1 MLEHLHVKNMA
12 LIDEIE
18 VDFSKGLNILSGETG
33 AGKSIII
40 GSINI
45 ALGGK
50 ASKDLIRNGA
60 EFALVELVFSVE
72 NRMVE
77 DTLKDMG
84 IELDDGMIIISR
96 KIMSNRCINKINGES
111 VTNTVL
117 KSIASILIDIHGQ
130 HENQS
135 LLVKKNHLSLLDR
148 FAKNEIE
155 EYLEE
160 LRSVFEQY
168 SQAKKELELTEV
180 DEEKRIR
187 ELSFLEYE
195 INEIKSANLMKDEDI
210 ILDEKYKKL
219 SNMSNII
226 STLTT
231 VQNLLS
237 DTVSGSAA
245 DNISYGVKHLSKVSD
260 LDENLEEQLS
270 QLLTIE
276 DLISGVN
283 KDIAIYMDRFED
295 VSEEFSQIEER
306 LNLVNSLKIKYGNSV
321 DEIEEYLCEQ
331 EKKYNKLKNYDEY
344 VENLRCNLDKLE
356 KKVESLCVKISNI
369 RKIKGKELTEFIR
382 GALVDLNFIDV
393 QFEMIFNRH
402 KEYTCNG
409 FDDAQ
414 FYISTNPGELLR
426 PLNEVASGGE
436 ISRIMLAIKSVL
448 SSMDSV
454 DSLIFDEIDT
464 GISGRTAQ
472 KVSEKLALIAKE
484 RQVICITH
492 LPQIAAMADSHYIIE
507 KNSDGEK
514 TTTNI
519 NKLDMNAAVKEVA
532 RIIGGVQITEA
543 VMNNAREMI
552 QLAKSIK
559 YNIA

>member
-50 ASKDLIRNGA
+50 ASRDLIRNGA
-60 EFALVELVFSVE
+60 EYALVELVFSVDNKSVE
-72 NRMVE
+72 NV
-77 DTLKDMG
+77 LNDMG

-96 KIMSNRCINKINGES
+96 KIMNNRCINKVNGES
-111 VTNTVL
+111 VTNSVL
-117 KSIASILIDIHGQ
+117 KSIAGYLIDIHGQ

-135 LLVKKNHLSLLDR
+135 LLVKKNHLALLDR
-148 FAKNEIE
+148 FAKSELE
-155 EYLEE
+155 MYLEE
-160 LRSVFEQY
+160 LKVVFKEY
-168 SQAKKELELTEV
+168 SQAKKELELSV
-180 DEEKRIR
+180 IDEEKRIR
-187 ELSFLEYE
+187 EIAFLEYE
-195 INEIKSANLMKDEDI
+195 INEIKSANLLKDEDI
-210 ILDEKYKKL
+210 VLDERYKKL
-219 SNMSNII
+219 SNMSTII
-226 STLTT
+226 LTLTS

-245 DNISYGVKHLSKVSD
+245 DNISYSVKNLSKIAD
-260 LDENLEEQLS
+260 LDADIEVQLS

-283 KDIAIYMDRFED
+283 KDIASYMDRFED
-295 VSEEFSQIEER
+295 VSEELSEVEER
-306 LNLVNSLKIKYGNSV
+306 LNLVNGLKMKYGNS
-321 DEIEEYLCEQ
+321 IEEINNYLNEQ
-331 EKKYNKLKNYDEY
+331 EVKYNKLKNYDEY
-344 VENLRCNLDKLE
+344 VENLKNNVDTLKD
-356 KKVESLCVKISNI
+356 KVESLSLKISDI
-369 RKIKGKELTEFIR
+369 RKNKGKELTEFIR
-382 GALVDLNFIDV
+382 ESLIDLNFLDV
-393 QFEMIFNRH
+393 QFEMIFNKT
-402 KEYTCNG
+402 KEYTSNG
-409 FDDAQ
+409 IDDAQ

-426 PLNEVASGGE
+426 PLNDVASGGE

-448 SSMDSV
+448 SNIDSV
-454 DSLIFDEIDT
+454 DALVFDEIDT

-472 KVSEKLALIAKE
+472 KVSEKLALIAKK

-507 KNSDGEK
+507 KKSDGEK

-519 NKLDMNAAVKEVA
+519 SKLDMKAAVEEVA

-543 VMNNAREMI
+543 VIHNAEEMI
-552 QLAKSIK
+552 QLANNIK
-559 YNIA
+559 FNIA